1 MPSPSDLKQILDD
14 VTSLPEDERREVLAE
29 LLRMTRELDQPDPTE
44 DALLAAAEEVLRKP
58 E

>member
-44 DALLAAAEEVLRKP
+44 DALLAAAEEVLRK
-58 E
+58 

>member
-1 MPSPSDLKQILDD
+1 MPSPSDLQQILDD

-29 LLRMTRELDQPDPTE
+29 LLRMTRELDQPNPTE
-44 DALLAAAEEVLRKP
+44 DALLAAAEEVLRRG

>member
-29 LLRMTRELDQPDPTE
+29 LLRMTRELDQPDATE